1 VRGRWVEQRRD
12 AQLSAVGGRRARRP
26 LQWRA
31 FIPDPVAELEI
42 GLDGPAAS
50 DVADAQE
57 ALSDLRHAAVSTSG
71 LEVLARRLLRTEAVA
86 SSRIEAIEVSH
97 RRLAEA
103 EAGASGQ
110 RYETARLVVGNVA
123 AMKRG
128 IELGSDHSHRLT
140 VEDLESMHGLLM
152 AGSPYRDDQQ
162 RAGRLRHDA
171 SFIGGSSP
179 ATADFVPPPP
189 EEIPGLLDDV
199 MRFINVREDL
209 SVVVVAAVAHA
220 QFETIHPFHD
230 GNGRVGRSLIH
241 MILRRHGAVETVTPP
256 VSVVIAQDGSRYIDG
271 LTRFREGDV
280 AGWISDFAVTITRAC
295 KATQAL
301 AEDAADMVQGWR
313 NAVNAQRGQTGQRL
327 LRSDAAANQLLA
339 LLFEMPVLTTATVVD
354 RLGVTWRTA
363 HAGIA
368 ELENAGILVQTSLGK
383 RNRVYEAREV
393 FSLLDGF
400 EGRSA

>member
-1 VRGRWVEQRRD
+1 
-12 AQLSAVGGRRARRP
+12 
-26 LQWRA
+26 
-31 FIPDPVAELEI
+31 
-42 GLDGPAAS
+42 
-50 DVADAQE
+50 
-57 ALSDLRHAAVSTSG
+57 
-71 LEVLARRLLRTEAVA
+71 
-86 SSRIEAIEVSH
+86 
-97 RRLAEA
+97 
-103 EAGASGQ
+103 
-110 RYETARLVVGNVA
+110 
-123 AMKRG
+123 
-128 IELGSDHSHRLT
+128 
-140 VEDLESMHGLLM
+140 
-152 AGSPYRDDQQ
+152 
-162 RAGRLRHDA
+162 
-171 SFIGGSSP
+171 
-179 ATADFVPPPP
+179 
-189 EEIPGLLDDV
+189 

-301 AEDAADMVQGWR
+301 AEDAADMLQGWR
-313 NAVNAQRGQTGQRL
+313 NAVNAQRGQTGQRP

-383 RNRVYEAREV
+383 RNRVYEARGV